1 MEMTN
6 TYVDSLNIDELNAM
20 IHEANAQA
28 RKLEQMKQDQKYLMQ
43 HERKISFY
51 DGYWCTYVEDKRYK
65 GALRKLRA
73 KTREGLNDKIV
84 QFYKDCEER
93 PTVHTAFDM
102 WMDDREKNHEVT
114 PQTITKMRN
123 NFKRYFTEDNDVMQ
137 KRIEY
142 ITEGDITAF
151 IKHTI
156 VEHGL
161 TRKQYSDFRTLIRG
175 LWRYAYDK
183 GWTDIRIVQYFQEV
197 YLPKG
202 LFRKVAR
209 NESDKVFTREDAE
222 KLTSY
227 LRASNFLTDM
237 GILLQFETGMRVGEL
252 SALKWEDV
260 SDEYIHVHRTEVH
273 YNDKSGHEVKVV
285 QDMPKSEAGDRHIII
300 SKSAKQT
307 IHKIRLKNPF
317 GEYVFE
323 RLDHTR
329 IAEGCFNRRL
339 TVICSR
345 LGIEKSSS
353 HKIRRTFATTLINAN
368 ADESFIKNI
377 MGHSDISTTRKYYY
391 FADQSY
397 AEQKRQIESAIPF

>member
-1 MEMTN
+1 MTDAHVN
-6 TYVDSLNIDELNAM
+6 NLNIEELND
-20 IHEANAQA
+20 IIQKANAQV
-28 RKLEQMKQDQKYLMQ
+28 RKLEQMKQDKKYLMQ
-43 HERKISFY
+43 HERKISY
-51 DGYWCTYVEDKRYK
+51 YGGYWCTYVEDKK
-65 GALRKLRA
+65 CNGDLKKLRS
-73 KTREGLNDKIV
+73 KTKEGLDEKII

-93 PTVHTAFDM
+93 PTVQLAFEM
-102 WMDDREKNHEVT
+102 WMNERENNHEVT
-114 PQTITKMRN
+114 PQTITKMKN
-123 NFKRYFTEDNDVMQ
+123 NFKRYFTVDNEIMQ
-137 KRIEY
+137 KKIEY
-142 ITEGDITAF
+142 VTEGDITEF

-156 VEHGL
+156 VAHGL

-175 LWRYAYDK
+175 LWRFAYDK

-202 LFRKVAR
+202 LFRRTDRDEA
-209 NESDKVFTREDAE
+209 SKVFTREDAE
-222 KLTSY
+222 KLTNY
-227 LRASNFLTDM
+227 LRSSNFLTDM

-252 SALKWEDV
+252 SALKWEDI

-273 YNDKSGHEVKVV
+273 YNDENGHEVKVV

-300 SKSAKQT
+300 SRSAKQT

-339 TVICSR
+339 TVVCNR